1 MLLNFSNF
9 FLNLLILKYEIDSIP
24 FYKSQFIFNSELRN
38 INSIILNH
46 LHSILRN
53 DVVFVTKKG
62 SESIFEPYCKYN
74 YNMISK
80 NGIKDGKYLFKA
92 SPLDIP
98 SHNTTS
104 PLNNKI
110 YFFLDSKFYISHFKD
125 FDSSLNY
132 TNGKDTSKLFINLF
146 YKLIKNNCVSSVLGD
161 TEFEIKN
168 YKNFK
173 EVKLGNKNIG
183 IIHKT
188 IYNQNDDENQNDYT
202 KQNYKNYDLFM
213 EIQNHFINFY
223 KNIKP
228 NTIFLELSEKYIK
241 SIIELI
247 KNKENENKEDKEYDI
262 NDLGSIED
270 LFPFHFYKN
279 ITKTIEENTFITGGI
294 CYKNKKGE
302 DRRFI
307 MTGIV
312 KKDKGMMYIE
322 IVWGGVG

>member
-1 MLLNFSNF
+1 MLLNFLNL
-9 FLNLLILKYEIDSIP
+9 FLNLLILKHEIDSIP
-24 FYKSQFIFNSELRN
+24 FYKSQFILNSELRN

-62 SESIFEPYCKYN
+62 SESIFEPYCKYY

-80 NGIKDGKYLFKA
+80 DKGESLFKA
-92 SPLDIP
+92 SPLL
-98 SHNTTS
+98 NTTS

-110 YFFLDSKFYISHFKD
+110 YFFLDSKFYISHFKDFDFVD

-173 EVKLGNKNIG
+173 EVKFSNKNIG

-188 IYNQNDDENQNDYT
+188 IYE
-202 KQNYKNYDLFM
+202 KQNYDKNYTKSDYENFDLFK
-213 EIQNHFINFY
+213 EIQNHFLNFY

-247 KNKENENKEDKEYDI
+247 KNKSKEGKEYDDKEYDM

-294 CYKNKKGE
+294 CYKNNKGE
-302 DRRFI
+302 NRRFI

-322 IVWGGVG
+322 IV

>member
-1 MLLNFSNF
+1 MLNFLNL

-24 FYKSQFIFNSELRN
+24 FYKSQFILKSELRN
-38 INSIILNH
+38 INCIILDH
-46 LHSILRN
+46 LNSILRN

-80 NGIKDGKYLFKA
+80 NEDKGESLFKA

-98 SHNTTS
+98 SPSTS
-104 PLNNKI
+104 LHKHKI
-110 YFFLDSKFYISHFKD
+110 YFFLDSKFYISHFKDFDFVD

-161 TEFEIKN
+161 TEFDIKN

-173 EVKLGNKNIG
+173 EVKLSNKNIG

-188 IYNQNDDENQNDYT
+188 IYE
-202 KQNYKNYDLFM
+202 KQNYEKYENYDLFK

-247 KNKENENKEDKEYDI
+247 KNENKSKEGNKEYDSI
-262 NDLGSIED
+262 DKENFDIDNVCIED

-294 CYKNKKGE
+294 CLKNKKGE
-302 DRRFI
+302 DLRFI

-322 IVWGGVG
+322 IV